1 MTILTGDHR
10 ANFKDICEDLLLE
23 SAPERWSITIRNMV
37 SDGRKHSS
45 TQLDKKR
52 DIIRNLALSDRSSFH
67 GFLPV
72 SSTVPANYKVLW
84 LSVTHVNI
92 EVILWHQI
100 HIMENE
106 TVPVLF
112 F

>member
-1 MTILTGDHR
+1 M
-10 ANFKDICEDLLLE
+10 E
-23 SAPERWSITIRNMV
+23 
-37 SDGRKHSS
+37 GRKHSS
-45 TQLDKKR
+45 IQLEKKR
-52 DIIRNLALSDRSSFH
+52 DIIRNLALSGCCSCHVR

-72 SSTVPANYKVLW
+72 SSTVPANYKVLG

-100 HIMENE
+100 HVMENE
-106 TVPVLF
+106 TVPALF